1 MSRTFD
7 VLVVS
12 DFNAELVSRYLS
24 ADQSHPKCNAT
35 SAPYGQVFQVL
46 SEASPAEAGR
56 VALIW
61 TRPEGVIPEYA
72 KLLAGKQTSA
82 ARLDEEVDAFA
93 AMIKRFAQGCR
104 HVLVANWLPTYH
116 DRGTG
121 LLSWSREGAAHHL
134 ARMNL
139 RLSDALADTSDVFML
154 DAQCWIDASDG
165 ARDSKSWF
173 VTKSPFTEKVLKTAA
188 RDVKSALRTASGL
201 NRKLV
206 VVDLDDTMWGG
217 IVGDDGWENLRL
229 GGHDHIGEAYVEFQ
243 RALMTLVRRGI
254 AVAVVSKNDE
264 AVALEAIASHP
275 EMVIRTGDLAGWRI
289 NWKDKAEN
297 IAELVK
303 ELNLGLQSTVFID
316 DNPTERGRVREAL
329 PEVLV
334 PEWPSDPSRF
344 ADALR
349 QLDCFDRAAI
359 TSEDRERT
367 QMYVQERTRRGSLD
381 VASSPEEW
389 LASLGV
395 KVRIDRLA
403 ASNIKRVVQLLN
415 KTNQLNLR
423 TRRCTEKELTQWL
436 EGGKNRDLVAVT
448 VADRFGDVGLTGI
461 VSWEQIG
468 TTLEIVD
475 YVLSCRAMGRQVEQL
490 MVHLAVE
497 AASRVKCDSVIAQ
510 LIPTTKNRPCL
521 EFWQNS
527 GFSDNGQNVFQWKT
541 DRLYPKPA
549 FIALE
554 GNATRAAPMAAAI

>member
-1 MSRTFD
+1 MSKTFG

-12 DFNAELVSRYLS
+12 DFNAELVGRYLS
-24 ADQSHPKCNAT
+24 ADQSHPKCDAT
-35 SAPYGQVFQVL
+35 SAPYGQVFQIL
-46 SEASPAEAGR
+46 SDATPAEKDR

-72 KLLAGKQTSA
+72 KLLAGEQASA

-104 HVLVANWLPTYH
+104 HVLVASWLPTYH
-116 DRGTG
+116 DRGMG
-121 LLSWSREGAAHHL
+121 LLSWGREGSAHHL

-139 RLSDALADTSDVFML
+139 RLSDALAGASDVFML
-154 DAQCWIDASDG
+154 DSQGWIDASDA
-165 ARDSKSWF
+165 ARDSKSWYLA
-173 VTKSPFTEKVLKTAA
+173 KSPFTEKVFKAAA

-229 GGHDHIGEAYVEFQ
+229 GGHDHVGEAYVEFQ

-275 EMVIRTGDLAGWRI
+275 EMVIRTGDLVGWRI
-289 NWKDKAEN
+289 NWKDKAQN
-297 IAELVK
+297 IAELVN
-303 ELNLGLQSTVFID
+303 ELNLGQQSTVFID

-334 PEWPSDPSRF
+334 PEWPTDPSRF

-367 QMYVQERTRRGSLD
+367 QMYVQERARRGSLD
-381 VASSPEEW
+381 VASSPEDW

-395 KVRIDRLA
+395 KVRVDPLS
-403 ASNIKRVVQLLN
+403 ASNIKRIVQLLN

-436 EGGKNRDLVAVT
+436 EGGNNRDLAAVT

-468 TTLEIVD
+468 STLEIVD

-490 MVHLAVE
+490 MVHLAAQ
-497 AASRVKCDSVIAQ
+497 AASRANCDTVVAKFV
-510 LIPTTKNRPCL
+510 PTAKNRPCL
-521 EFWQNS
+521 EFWRSS
-527 GFSDNGQNVFQWKT
+527 GFSESDQNVFQWTT
-541 DRLYPKPA
+541 DRDYPKPA

-554 GNATRAAPMAAAI
+554 GNVAPAAPLAAAI

>member
-1 MSRTFD
+1 MTRTFE
-7 VLVVS
+7 VLVIS

-24 ADQSHPKCNAT
+24 ADQSHPKCNAI

-46 SEASPAEAGR
+46 SDGSPDEAGR
-56 VALIW
+56 IALIW
-61 TRPEGVIPEYA
+61 TRPEGVIPEFA
-72 KLLAGKQTSA
+72 KLLAGEQASA
-82 ARLDEEVDAFA
+82 TRLDEEVDAFA

-104 HVLVANWLPTYH
+104 HVLVASWVPTYH
-116 DRGTG
+116 DRGMG
-121 LLSWSREGAAHHL
+121 LLSWGRDGSVHHL

-139 RLSDALADTSDVFML
+139 LLSDALADVPDVFML
-154 DAQCWIDASDG
+154 DSQGWIDTSEG

-173 VTKSPFTEKVLKTAA
+173 LTKSPFTEKVFKAAA

-229 GGHDHIGEAYVEFQ
+229 GGHDHVGEAYVEFQ

-254 AVAVVSKNDE
+254 AVAVVSKNEE
-264 AVALEAIASHP
+264 AVALEAIARHP
-275 EMVIRTGDLAGWRI
+275 EMVIRSDDLAGWRI
-289 NWKDKAEN
+289 NWNDKAQN

-303 ELNLGLQSTVFID
+303 DLNLGLQSTVFID

-334 PEWPSDPSRF
+334 PEWPTDPSHF

-349 QLDCFDRAAI
+349 QLDCFDRAAV

-389 LASLGV
+389 LVSLDV
-395 KVRIDRLA
+395 RVRIDPLS

-423 TRRCTEKELTQWL
+423 TRRCTENELTQWL

-461 VSWEQIG
+461 VSWEQTG
-468 TTLEIVD
+468 STLEIVD
-475 YVLSCRAMGRQVEQL
+475 FVLSCRAMGRQVEQL
-490 MVHLAVE
+490 MVHLAAQ
-497 AASRVKCDSVIAQ
+497 AASRANCDTVVAR
-510 LIPTTKNRPCL
+510 LIPTAKNRPCL
-521 EFWQNS
+521 AFWQSS
-527 GFSDNGQNVFQWKT
+527 GFSESGQNDFQWNT
-541 DRLYPKPA
+541 DRAYPKPA

-554 GNATRAAPMAAAI
+554 GSAVLVAPMAAVI

>member
-1 MSRTFD
+1 MSNTFD

-12 DFNAELVSRYLS
+12 DFNAELASRYLS
-24 ADQSHPKCNAT
+24 ADQSDPKCSAT

-46 SEASPAEAGR
+46 SDTSPAEAGR

-72 KLLAGKQTSA
+72 KLLAGEQASA
-82 ARLDEEVDAFA
+82 TRLDEEVDAFA
-93 AMIKRFAQGCR
+93 AMIKRFAPGCR
-104 HVLVANWLPTYH
+104 HVLVASWIPTYQ
-116 DRGTG
+116 DRGMG
-121 LLSWSREGAAHHL
+121 LLSWGREGSAHHL

-139 RLSDALADTSDVFML
+139 RLSDALAGAADVFML
-154 DAQCWIDASDG
+154 DSQSWIDASDG

-173 VTKSPFTEKVLKTAA
+173 LTKSPFTEKVFKAAA
-188 RDVKSALRTASGL
+188 RDVKSALRTVSGL

-275 EMVIRTGDLAGWRI
+275 EMVIRSDDLAGWRI
-289 NWKDKAEN
+289 NWKDKAQN
-297 IAELVK
+297 IADLVK

-316 DNPTERGRVREAL
+316 DNPAERGRVREAL

-334 PEWPSDPSRF
+334 PEWPTDPSRF

-359 TSEDRERT
+359 TSEDRKRT
-367 QMYVQERTRRGSLD
+367 QMYVQERARRGSLD
-381 VASSPEEW
+381 IGSSPEEW

-395 KVRIDRLA
+395 HVRVDPLS

-423 TRRCTEKELTQWL
+423 TRRCTEQELTQWL
-436 EGGKNRDLVAVT
+436 EGDKNRDLVAVT

-468 TTLEIVD
+468 PTLEIVD

-490 MVHLAVE
+490 MVHIAVE
-497 AASRVKCDSVIAQ
+497 AASRAKCETVIAQ
-510 LIPTTKNRPCL
+510 LIPTAKNRPCL

-541 DRLYPKPA
+541 DRSYPKPA

-554 GNATRAAPMAAAI
+554 GNVAPTAPLAAAI

>member
-1 MSRTFD
+1 MSKFD
-7 VLVVS
+7 MLVVS

-24 ADQSHPKCNAT
+24 ADQSHPKCDAT
-35 SAPYGQVFQVL
+35 SAPYGQVFQIL
-46 SEASPAEAGR
+46 SDASPSDAGR

-72 KLLAGKQTSA
+72 KLLAGEQASA
-82 ARLDEEVDAFA
+82 ARLDQEVDAFA
-93 AMIKRFAQGCR
+93 ATIKRFAQGCR
-104 HVLVANWLPTYH
+104 HVFVASWLSTYV
-116 DRGTG
+116 DRGMG
-121 LLSWSREGAAHHL
+121 LLSWSREGSAHHL

-139 RLSDALADTSDVFML
+139 RLADAITDASDVFML
-154 DAQCWIDASDG
+154 DSQGWIDASDA
-165 ARDSKSWF
+165 ARDAKSWYL
-173 VTKSPFTEKVLKTAA
+173 TKSPFTEKVFKAAA

-206 VVDLDDTMWGG
+206 VVDLDDTLWGG
-217 IVGDDGWENLRL
+217 IIGDDGWENLRL
-229 GGHDHIGEAYVEFQ
+229 GGHDHIGEAYAEFQ
-243 RALMTLVRRGI
+243 RALMTLVKHGI

-275 EMVIRTGDLAGWRI
+275 EMIIRAKHLAGWRI
-289 NWKDKAEN
+289 NWKDKAQN
-297 IAELVK
+297 IAELVS

-329 PEVLV
+329 PDVLV
-334 PEWPSDPSRF
+334 PEWPTDPARF

-367 QMYVQERTRRGSLD
+367 RMYVQERSRRGSLD
-381 VASSPEEW
+381 VASSPEDW

-395 KVRIDRLA
+395 KVRVDPLS

-436 EGGKNRDLVAVT
+436 EAGKSRDLVAAT
-448 VADRFGDVGLTGI
+448 VVDRFGDVGLTGI

-468 TTLEIVD
+468 STLEIVD

-490 MVHLAVE
+490 MVYLAAQ
-497 AASRVKCDSVIAQ
+497 AAMRTKCATVVAR
-510 LIPTTKNRPCL
+510 LVPTAKNRPCL
-521 EFWQNS
+521 EFWQGS
-527 GFSDNGQNVFQWKT
+527 GFSESEANVFVWTT
-541 DRLYPKPA
+541 DRVYPKPP

-554 GNATRAAPMAAAI
+554 GNAAPVTPMAAAI

>member
-1 MSRTFD
+1 MSKTFD
-7 VLVVS
+7 LLVVS

-24 ADQSHPKCNAT
+24 ADQSQPKCNAA
-35 SAPYGQVFQVL
+35 SAPYGQVFQVF
-46 SEASPAEAGR
+46 SDASPADANR

-72 KLLAGKQTSA
+72 KLLAGGQTRA

-93 AMIKRFAQGCR
+93 AMIKRFAQRYR
-104 HVLVANWLPTYH
+104 HVLVASWLPTWH
-116 DRGTG
+116 DRSMG
-121 LLSWSREGAAHHL
+121 LLSWSKEGSAHHL

-139 RLSDALADTSDVFML
+139 RLSDALAGAADVFML

-173 VTKSPFTEKVLKTAA
+173 LTKSPFTEKVFKAAA
-188 RDVKSALRTASGL
+188 RDVKSALRTASGS

-275 EMVIRTGDLAGWRI
+275 EMVIRTGDLASWRI
-289 NWKDKAEN
+289 NWKDKAQN
-297 IAELVK
+297 VADIVK

-334 PEWPSDPSRF
+334 PDWPADPARF

-367 QMYVQERTRRGSLD
+367 QMYVQERARRGSLD

-395 KVRIDRLA
+395 QVRVDPLS
-403 ASNIKRVVQLLN
+403 ASNVKRVVQLLN

-436 EGGKNRDLVAVT
+436 ESGKNRDLAAVT

-461 VSWEQIG
+461 VSWEQNG

-490 MVHLAVE
+490 MVHLVVE
-497 AASRVKCDSVIAQ
+497 AASRAKCEAVVAE
-510 LIPTTKNRPCL
+510 LIPTAKNRPCL
-521 EFWQNS
+521 EFWRNS
-527 GFSDNGQNVFQWKT
+527 GFTESGQNVFQWTT
-541 DRLYPKPA
+541 DRPYPKPA

-554 GNATRAAPMAAAI
+554 GAAAPAAPMASAV

>member
-1 MSRTFD
+1 
-7 VLVVS
+7 
-12 DFNAELVSRYLS
+12 
-24 ADQSHPKCNAT
+24 
-35 SAPYGQVFQVL
+35 
-46 SEASPAEAGR
+46 
-56 VALIW
+56 LIW
-61 TRPEGVIPEYA
+61 TRPEGVIPEFA
-72 KLLAGKQTSA
+72 KLLAGEQASA
-82 ARLDEEVDAFA
+82 TRLDGEVDAFA

-104 HVLVANWLPTYH
+104 HVLVASWIPTYH
-116 DRGTG
+116 DRGMG
-121 LLSWSREGAAHHL
+121 LLSWGRDGSAHHL

-139 RLSDALADTSDVFML
+139 LLSDALADVPDVFML
-154 DAQCWIDASDG
+154 DSQGWIDTSDG

-173 VTKSPFTEKVLKTAA
+173 LTKSPFTEKVFKAAA

-229 GGHDHIGEAYVEFQ
+229 GGHDHVGEAYVAFQ
-243 RALMTLVRRGI
+243 RALMTLVKRGI
-254 AVAVVSKNDE
+254 AVAVVSKNEE

-275 EMVIRTGDLAGWRI
+275 EMVIHSDDLAGWRI
-289 NWKDKAEN
+289 NWKDKAQN
-297 IAELVK
+297 VAELVK
-303 ELNLGLQSTVFID
+303 DLNLGLQSTVFID

-334 PEWPSDPSRF
+334 PEWPTDPARF

-349 QLDCFDRAAI
+349 QLDCFDRAAV
-359 TSEDRERT
+359 TSEDRGRT
-367 QMYVQERTRRGSLD
+367 RMYVQERARRGSLD

-389 LASLGV
+389 LASLDV
-395 KVRIDRLA
+395 RVRIDPLS

-423 TRRCTEKELTQWL
+423 TRRCTENELTQWL

-468 TTLEIVD
+468 STLEIVD

-490 MVHLAVE
+490 MVHLAAQ
-497 AASRVKCDSVIAQ
+497 AASRTNCDTVVAR
-510 LIPTTKNRPCL
+510 LIPTAKNRPCL
-521 EFWQNS
+521 AFWQNS
-527 GFSDNGQNVFQWKT
+527 GFSENGQNVFQWNT
-541 DRLYPKPA
+541 DRNYPKPA
-549 FIALE
+549 FIAL
-554 GNATRAAPMAAAI
+554 GGSAVLAAPMAAVI

>member
-1 MSRTFD
+1 MSKTFD

-12 DFNAELVSRYLS
+12 DFNAELTSRYLS
-24 ADQSHPKCNAT
+24 ADQSLPKCNAT

-46 SEASPAEAGR
+46 SEASPAKADR

-72 KLLAGKQTSA
+72 KLLAGEQARA
-82 ARLDEEVDAFA
+82 ARLEEEVAAFA
-93 AMIKRFAQGCR
+93 TMIKHFAQGCR
-104 HVLVANWLPTYH
+104 HVLVASWLPTYG
-116 DRGTG
+116 DRATG
-121 LLSWSREGAAHHL
+121 LLSWSRQGAAHHL

-139 RLSDALADTSDVFML
+139 RLSDALADVPDVFML
-154 DAQCWIDASDG
+154 DSQGWIDASDA
-165 ARDSKSWF
+165 ARDSKSWYLA
-173 VTKSPFTEKVLKTAA
+173 KSPFTEKVFKAAA
-188 RDVKSALRTASGL
+188 RDVKAALRTASGL

-229 GGHDHIGEAYVEFQ
+229 GGHDHVGEAYVEFQ

-264 AVALEAIASHP
+264 AVALEAIANHP

-289 NWKDKAEN
+289 NWKDKAQN
-297 IAELVK
+297 IAELVS

-329 PEVLV
+329 PDVLV
-334 PEWPSDPSRF
+334 PEWPTDPSRF

-359 TSEDRERT
+359 TSEDRERSR
-367 QMYVQERTRRGSLD
+367 MYVQERARRGSLD

-389 LASLGV
+389 LAALGIT
-395 KVRIDRLA
+395 VRADPLST
-403 ASNIKRVVQLLN
+403 SNIKRVVQLLN

-436 EGGKNRDLVAVT
+436 EGGERRDLVAVT

-468 TTLEIVD
+468 STLEIVD

-490 MVHLAVE
+490 MVHLAAQ
-497 AASRVKCDSVIAQ
+497 AATRAKCDMVVAK
-510 LIPTTKNRPCL
+510 LIPTAKNRPCL
-521 EFWQNS
+521 EFWQSS
-527 GFSDNGQNVFQWKT
+527 GFSENDQNVFQWTT
-541 DRLYPKPA
+541 DRPYPKPD

-554 GNATRAAPMAAAI
+554 GNVAAASPMAAAI